1 LFFALLILTGCQR
14 ESASPTARANDQ
26 DQLLMKAVKHYYE
39 VFDQVRATNNASL
52 IDPVTDPD
60 GVDRSNTQAFVLQQL
75 QQNKASITTREVFS
89 NWIFTVAGTTATV
102 YYDYQA
108 SGYDVNFQTK
118 QALESEVTLQPHR
131 DKMELR
137 RHGDAWLVFN
147 RQPA

>member
-1 LFFALLILTGCQR
+1 
-14 ESASPTARANDQ
+14 E
-26 DQLLMKAVKHYYE
+26 QLLMKTVQHYYD

-75 QQNKASITTREVFS
+75 QQNKASITTRQVFS
-89 NWIFTVAGTTATV
+89 NWSFAVSGTIATV

-118 QALESEVTLQPHR
+118 QPLENEVTLQPHR